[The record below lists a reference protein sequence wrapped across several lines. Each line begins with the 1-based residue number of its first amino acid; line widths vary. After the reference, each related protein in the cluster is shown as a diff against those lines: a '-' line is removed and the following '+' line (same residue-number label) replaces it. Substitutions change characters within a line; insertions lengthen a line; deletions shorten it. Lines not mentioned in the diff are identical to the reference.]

1 MLDLAAVHQRRVGA
15 FGVLVELVDVLLR
28 MLAGA
33 FRGLSLRIQP
43 LRAPDPPDLPA
54 LLGSLDG
61 GIAREGARGLEPG
74 RRQDGGLACDVGAC
88 EPADAVPHST
98 ESPELEQRV
107 QRMLASGLE
116 RFVPPTLRGEDKG
129 VVVLQRG
136 AELAQA
142 LRTATRGFVERGAGV
157 VRGVDDVLR
166 QREGI
171 REQGAAEPDDA
182 GSGSGEQ
189 VAVRVRQEASG
200 SKGDGAG
207 AGGHGRAGA
216 GLRPAGS
223 GERAVDLGALA
234 GPKPR
239 AVNLKAKPGLGAL
252 ASDEALA
259 LLRDGIADR
268 ARAAE
273 LVALVGGQRVQVRA
287 DVSREQRVKGV
298 GVLSVV
304 LLTHH
309 AAIGPERLA
318 GVAVA
323 LVVERLDDPVA
334 GDAALGRDL
343 ADGLLGTTADDLA
356 LLVRVLA
363 EDREAGELVLCG
375 KARSSPA
382 GTLCRPPRGVPDR
395 RHPADRLGEHAYTPV
410 WAGRTWPRRSGAQD
424 LGMGDDRTLA
434 RLRLAAPRCPAA

>member
-1 MLDLAAVHQRRVGA
+1 
-15 FGVLVELVDVLLR
+15 
-28 MLAGA
+28 
-33 FRGLSLRIQP
+33 
-43 LRAPDPPDLPA
+43 
-54 LLGSLDG
+54 
-61 GIAREGARGLEPG
+61 
-74 RRQDGGLACDVGAC
+74 
-88 EPADAVPHST
+88 
-98 ESPELEQRV
+98 
-107 QRMLASGLE
+107 
-116 RFVPPTLRGEDKG
+116 
-129 VVVLQRG
+129 VVLQRG

-142 LRTATRGFVERGAGV
+142 LRTATGGFVQSRPGV

-171 REQGAAEPDDA
+171 REQGAAEPDGA
-182 GSGSGEQ
+182 GSGRGEQ
-189 VAVRVRQEASG
+189 VAVRARQEPG
-200 SKGDGAG
+200 RCEGDGAG
-207 AGGHGRAGA
+207 AGGDGRAGA
-216 GLRPAGS
+216 GLRPAGGGQRAVHRGALS
-223 GERAVDLGALA
+223 GPQPRAVD
-234 GPKPR
+234 
-239 AVNLKAKPGLGAL
+239 LKAKPGLGAL
-252 ASDEALA
+252 AGDEALA
-259 LLRDGIADR
+259 LLRNGIADR

-273 LVALVGGQRVQVRA
+273 LVALVSGQRVQVRA
-287 DVSREQRVKGV
+287 DVRGQQGVEGV

-304 LLTHH
+304 LLTNHP
-309 AAIGPERLA
+309 AIGLKGLA

-363 EDREAGELVLCG
+363 EDREAGELMLCG

-410 WAGRTWPRRSGAQD
+410 WAGRAEPWPRRSGAQD

-434 RLRLAAPRCPAA
+434 GLRLAAPRCPAA